1 MKSLISVSTILKV
14 FILSFNAVLL
24 IGCASTPVS
33 TSEAVSVPNNRI
45 LADGKQFIAPS
56 KNTGKIIVKRD
67 SGFIGSAC
75 TVRIYLNGKGVA
87 DLDVSE
93 KMVLNLTEGEYIV
106 SAEPNGVC
114 GGGLT
119 EVKASVKPNSESVF
133 RYGTSSNFS
142 SSLYPTAF

>member
-1 MKSLISVSTILKV
+1 MKISCLVGLVTLGVAISGCSSL
-14 FILSFNAVLL
+14 
-24 IGCASTPVS
+24 PVP
-33 TSEAVSVPNNRI
+33 TNEAFAVPNNRI
-45 LADGKQFIAPS
+45 LADGKQLSTPS

-75 TVRIYLNGKGVA
+75 TIRIYLNGKGVA
-87 DLDVSE
+87 DLDISE
-93 KMVLNLTEGEYIV
+93 KVVLNLPEGEYII

-133 RYGTSSNFS
+133 RYATSSNFS